1 MANTETWVDDRAGP
15 WQHIVLVFLRHI
27 FIAGSRTRVG
37 KWRTLRHCTATVTVL
52 PPYFRSLA
60 VYRKIAVQ
68 MQCRVAEARQFKCI
82 ETVSSEAKMF
92 KHALGGLPNMK
103 FLPVR
108 STTDFFL

>member
-1 MANTETWVDDRAGP
+1 MATHCISVPKAYLHRWKPHQSWQVADTVRA
-15 WQHIVLVFLRHI
+15 
-27 FIAGSRTRVG
+27 
-37 KWRTLRHCTATVTVL
+37 LRHCTATVTVL

>member
-1 MANTETWVDDRAGP
+1 MATHCISVPKAYLHRWKP
-15 WQHIVLVFLRHI
+15 HQSWQV
-27 FIAGSRTRVG
+27 ADS
-37 KWRTLRHCTATVTVL
+37 LRHCTATVTVL

-108 STTDFFL
+108 STTDFFLYRSL